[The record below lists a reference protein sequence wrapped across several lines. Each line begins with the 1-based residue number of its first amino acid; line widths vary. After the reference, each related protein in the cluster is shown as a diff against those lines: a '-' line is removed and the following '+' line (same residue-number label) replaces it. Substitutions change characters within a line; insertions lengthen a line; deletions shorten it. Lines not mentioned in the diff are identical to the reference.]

1 MRDAL
6 RGIVIGLVLLAIG
19 GALAARYGVAS
30 VDVPRCSGTAAWLVS
45 RVAGLTAFV
54 AVSLDVILGLLV
66 STRTLSRLFA
76 KGAAVEL
83 HRWLSPVAL
92 ALVLG
97 HGVLLLADGYIR
109 FDVLAVLVPFAS
121 PYRPVAVAVG
131 VVAAYLALVVHVSF
145 ALRKRI
151 GVKMWRRLHALS
163 FAVLIGAAAHGLL
176 AGSDR
181 GSVWL
186 VYAVPLAITLA
197 LVLSRLERSR

>member
-6 RGIVIGLVLLAIG
+6 RGIVIGLVLLAVG
-19 GALAARYGVAS
+19 GALAARYGIAAI
-30 VDVPRCSGTAAWLVS
+30 DVPRPGGTAAWLIS
-45 RVAGLTAFV
+45 RVAGLTAFL

-66 STRTLSRLFA
+66 STRTLNRLFA

-83 HRWLSPVAL
+83 HRWLSSVAL
-92 ALVLG
+92 ALVVA

-109 FDVLAVLVPFAS
+109 FDALAVLVPLAS

-151 GVKMWRRLHALS
+151 GVKTWRHLHYLS
-163 FAVLIGAAAHGLL
+163 FVVLIGAAAHGLL

-181 GSVWL
+181 GIVWV

-197 LVLSRLERSR
+197 LVLSRLRRDR